1 MVKILIVDDEGYE
14 REILADILA
23 KHFAGEAQLRLA
35 ENGRQALD
43 MATLWGAELI
53 LMDIEMP
60 GIGGIE
66 AAKQI
71 VAQRPE
77 SKIIFVTA
85 YSLFTYAREAVKL
98 GASDYILKPVVSEDV
113 VQAVRR
119 AIDQL
124 ETQRQL
130 KKMAPAAEA
139 LARSDSPEKTND
151 LMGQV
156 KTYLQHNYM
165 LCDISLDSVSEILNI
180 NASYF
185 SALFKRS
192 FGVNF
197 VEYLTELRMNAAKEL
212 LLDPLRSTAE
222 VAGLVGYESANY
234 FTRAFKKRVG
244 MTPTDYRRAVQ
255 SGRGGGL

>member
-43 MATLWGAELI
+43 MAALWGAELI

-71 VAQRPE
+71 VTQRPE

-130 KKMAPAAEA
+130 KKNGPGGGGPCPVRQPGEDQRPDGPGEDLFAAQLYA
-139 LARSDSPEKTND
+139 LRHFSGFRQRNSEYQRLLLFRPVQAVLRGKFCGISDGAADEC
-151 LMGQV
+151 GQG
-156 KTYLQHNYM
+156 
-165 LCDISLDSVSEILNI
+165 
-180 NASYF
+180 AAAGP
-185 SALFKRS
+185 SAL
-192 FGVNF
+192 
-197 VEYLTELRMNAAKEL
+197 Y
-212 LLDPLRSTAE
+212 
-222 VAGLVGYESANY
+222 
-234 FTRAFKKRVG
+234 
-244 MTPTDYRRAVQ
+244 
-255 SGRGGGL
+255 GRGCGAGGLRKCQLFHPGL